1 MPVQNCSENGKPGYR
16 WGSRGKCYVYVPGN
30 EASRKKAKQKAYIQG
45 AAIGED
51 EIFPIMIFKEEKIR
65 DTWTTLGPTG
75 LGTKV
80 KASVYLNS
88 QAREAGGVIFH
99 NLSLKLKSLAAL

>member
-1 MPVQNCSENGKPGYR
+1 MLIKNELIGTLESVGPIKD
-16 WGSRGKCYVYVPGN
+16 SRTGTKYQEITIRVHAP
-30 EASRKKAKQKAYIQG
+30 RDG
-45 AAIGED
+45 AGMAVGED
-51 EIFPIMIFKEEKIR
+51 EIFPVMIFKEEKIR
-65 DTWTTLGPTG
+65 DTWTTLGATG

>member
-1 MPVQNCSENGKPGYR
+1 MLLKNEIIGTLETVGPIKDSR
-16 WGSRGKCYVYVPGN
+16 SGSKYQEISIRVHAP
-30 EASRKKAKQKAYIQG
+30 RDG
-45 AAIGED
+45 AGMAIGED
-51 EIFPIMIFKEEKIR
+51 EIFPIMIFKEEKIKE
-65 DTWTTLGPTG
+65 TWTTLGATG

-99 NLSLKLKSLAAL
+99 NLSLKLKTLAAL